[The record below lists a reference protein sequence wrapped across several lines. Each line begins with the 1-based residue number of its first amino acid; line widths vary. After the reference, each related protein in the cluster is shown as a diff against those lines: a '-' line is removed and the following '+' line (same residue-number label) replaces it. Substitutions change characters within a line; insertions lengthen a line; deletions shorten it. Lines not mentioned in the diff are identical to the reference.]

1 MRLALGILGLVLY
14 ALFEV
19 AGSYLT
25 SPLWRAVLF
34 VLSLVPVTLM
44 AFLFVDRLSELK
56 DSKKFASF
64 VTLLIVLTLMGSIY
78 HGTASKETV
87 AGLLLF
93 ALLVWALVPLN
104 RETALKPNDG

>member
-1 MRLALGILGLVLY
+1 MRLARGILGLVLY
-14 ALFEV
+14 AILEV

-44 AFLFVDRLSELK
+44 AFLFVDHFSELK

-64 VTLLIVLTLMGSIY
+64 VTLLIVLALIGSFY
-78 HGTASKETV
+78 HGTSTKENVT
-87 AGLLLF
+87 GLLLF
-93 ALLVWALVPLN
+93 AILVWALVPLS
-104 RETALKPNDG
+104 RG